1 MPQIIQTGLTGQ
13 IAFADRIPHTG
24 QVVGIVQAF
33 GNYPAQ
39 GDEGYDA
46 NNTGAY
52 PFSGY
57 YDVSAGQSVRFDVAQ
72 AAHAQ
77 IAVNIFVP

>member
-1 MPQIIQTGLTGQ
+1 MADPIIKTGLTGT
-13 IAFADRIPHTG
+13 IAFADRIPRTG
-24 QVVGIVQAF
+24 QVVGIVQAY

-52 PFSGY
+52 PFSG

-77 IAVNIFVP
+77 IAVNIIVP